1 MRSSILACSM
11 IALAASLAACVPP
24 RERVDGRSADGGTA
38 VELDLRSASGDS
50 VQGSGT
56 VRVAGQPRAVSLHG
70 HWNDKGD
77 GMRHLAAT
85 LQADTMPGERWT
97 LEWSPVS
104 LNGSIRRTE
113 SAEGMPEVA
122 LAAR

>member
-1 MRSSILACSM
+1 MRPALACSLF
-11 IALAASLAACVPP
+11 ALAASLAACVPP
-24 RERVDGRSADGGTA
+24 REHVDGRSADGGTA
-38 VELDLRSASGDS
+38 VDLDLHPAAGDS
-50 VQGSGT
+50 VQGTGT
-56 VRVAGQPRAVSLHG
+56 VRVAGRPRTVVLHG

-77 GMRHLAAT
+77 GIRHLAAT

-104 LNGSIRRTE
+104 LNGSIRRAE
-113 SAEGMPEVA
+113 AAEGMPEVA